1 MATFEQLIKRLEK
14 NEGYQKAQEEF
25 GPLFDFVNALIDLRV
40 EKGLTQKKLSDL
52 TGIAVPTLSRIESGK
67 QNLSFKT
74 MQTLVN
80 ALGGRLLVTPN
91 ADTVTELTPRANE
104 TLDRLTAKTGMGK
117 AELIEGL
124 ASICEQV
131 LDGAGKHS
139 VEVIRSYQLKA
150 ETDYVGALS
159 MTVKSG
165 AESLS
170 SLLRDE
176 FFSLGL
182 GEEDELSMEAIED
195 FCTSV

>member
-40 EKGLTQKKLSDL
+40 EKGLTQKNLSDL

-104 TLDRLTAKTGMGK
+104 TLDRLTTKTGMGK

-124 ASICEQV
+124 ASVYEQV

-139 VEVIRSYQLKA
+139 IEIIRSYQLKA
-150 ETDYVGALS
+150 ETDYIGALS

-195 FCTSV
+195 FWTSV

>member
-104 TLDRLTAKTGMGK
+104 TLDRLTTKTGMGK

-124 ASICEQV
+124 ASVYEQV

-139 VEVIRSYQLKA
+139 IEIIRSYQLKA
-150 ETDYVGALS
+150 ETDYIGALS

>member
-14 NEGYQKAQEEF
+14 NEGYQKAQQEF
-25 GPLFDFVNALIDLRV
+25 GPLFDFINALINLRV
-40 EKGLTQKKLSDL
+40 EKGLTQKNLSDL

-80 ALGGRLLVTPN
+80 ALGGRLFITPN
-91 ADTVTELTPRANE
+91 ADAVTELTPRGNE

-124 ASICEQV
+124 TSIYEQV

-139 VEVIRSYQLKA
+139 IEVIRSYQLKA
-150 ETDYVGALS
+150 ETDYIGALS

-170 SLLRDE
+170 TLLRDE
-176 FFSLGL
+176 FFSFGL
-182 GEEDELSMEAIED
+182 GEEDKLSMEAIED

>member
-91 ADTVTELTPRANE
+91 ADT
-104 TLDRLTAKTGMGK
+104 
-117 AELIEGL
+117 
-124 ASICEQV
+124 
-131 LDGAGKHS
+131 
-139 VEVIRSYQLKA
+139 
-150 ETDYVGALS
+150 
-159 MTVKSG
+159 
-165 AESLS
+165 
-170 SLLRDE
+170 
-176 FFSLGL
+176 
-182 GEEDELSMEAIED
+182 
-195 FCTSV
+195 

>member
-124 ASICEQV
+124 ASVYEQV

-139 VEVIRSYQLKA
+139 IEIIRSYQLKA
-150 ETDYVGALS
+150 ETDYIGALS

>member
-40 EKGLTQKKLSDL
+40 EKGLTQKNLSDL

-104 TLDRLTAKTGMGK
+104 TLDRLTTKTGMGK

-124 ASICEQV
+124 ASVYEQV

-139 VEVIRSYQLKA
+139 IEIIRSYQLKA
-150 ETDYVGALS
+150 ETDYIGALS